1 MDVYNVYLGD
11 CMSYSSMRSPVY
23 RDFEKFPYGTLESS
37 FKPTANASSSAN
49 SYYNQG
55 GHSKSTAGGNKG
67 VVDKVR
73 KESCPFCKEQKK
85 RPLVAYMRKREN
97 RQQKESICEADEH
110 EE

>member
-1 MDVYNVYLGD
+1 MDCYQSGIFFL
-11 CMSYSSMRSPVY
+11 
-23 RDFEKFPYGTLESS
+23 FI
-37 FKPTANASSSAN
+37 
-49 SYYNQG
+49 
-55 GHSKSTAGGNKG
+55 AGGNKSAANKG

-85 RPLVAYMRKREN
+85 RPLIAYIRKREN

>member
-11 CMSYSSMRSPVY
+11 CMSYSSMRNPVY

-37 FKPTANASSSAN
+37 FKPSANASSSAAN

-55 GHSKSTAGGNKG
+55 GNKSAANKG

-85 RPLVAYMRKREN
+85 RPLIAYIRKREN

>member
-1 MDVYNVYLGD
+1 MDVYSSYLGD
-11 CMSYSSMRSPVY
+11 GMSYSSMRSPVY

-37 FKPTANASSSAN
+37 FKPASNTSSSAN
-49 SYYNQG
+49 SYYSQG
-55 GHSKSTAGGNKG
+55 GKKASNKG
-67 VVDKVR
+67 VVDRVR

-85 RPLVAYMRKREN
+85 RPLIAYIRKREN

>member
-11 CMSYSSMRSPVY
+11 SMSYSAMRGPIY

-37 FKPTANASSSAN
+37 FKPSNSTAN

-55 GHSKSTAGGNKG
+55 GHKKNAANKG

-85 RPLVAYMRKREN
+85 RPLVAYIRKREN

>member
-1 MDVYNVYLGD
+1 MDVYNAYLGD

-37 FKPTANASSSAN
+37 FKPTNASSAAT

-55 GHSKSTAGGNKG
+55 GNNKRAANKG

-85 RPLVAYMRKREN
+85 RPLIAYIRKREN